1 MAMARSIHVLFL
13 ILVLLVLE
21 SASLAS
27 DFSSL
32 SHADECSLL
41 FQFKESMS
49 INTSVSTY
57 DSHAYPKVASWNL
70 NGSDGVGNCCLWDGV
85 ECGFGHVIGLD
96 LSSSFLS
103 GPISSNNSLFNL
115 IHLRTLNLAN
125 NDFRSSQIP
134 SGIGRLSQLT
144 NLNMSYSF
152 FSGEVPKQISQ
163 LRNLVSLDLRGNY
176 SPRLKMQ
183 SSDFQN
189 LVQNTSE
196 TLREL
201 FLSWVNID
209 FVPDSLV
216 NSSSLTSLVMSFCG
230 LSGDFPTGILY
241 LQKLQVLDLQV
252 NDNLTGY
259 IPEFHGNSELKQLIV
274 AQTNFQ
280 GSIPASIGNLTH
292 LNVLVLR
299 SNAFTGTLPA
309 SVSNLTQLTH
319 LDLSFNKLTGNLP
332 SLQSLSNLTYLSLR
346 ENNFDRW
353 KLPDWFGKL
362 NKITYLNLAYV
373 NLYGEIPS
381 SLFNLTQLECLFL
394 DGNQLKGE
402 LPISLLNLQN
412 LETFYLD
419 GNITVDFYLF
429 LSLKKLENLY
439 LNGNNISLSVIDSH
453 TNETQ
458 PKFKELGLTS
468 CNLKV
473 FPEFLRFQHQLE
485 HLNLDNNNIEGLI
498 PGWMWNISKETLI
511 ELSLAHNLL
520 MGFEQHS
527 PVASWVSLQN
537 LDLSHNMLH
546 GSIPVPPPS
555 TIMYDVSNNN
565 LTGEISQSI
574 CDLSSLQLLDLS
586 FNNITGSIPPCLEKL
601 SNTSMTVLNL
611 RSNTLQGKIP
621 NIFTSESKL
630 EMIDLSENKLEG
642 HVPRSLENC
651 ESLRLL
657 DLGYN
662 FLEGT
667 FPFWL
672 GALSE
677 LQVLILRF
685 NKFHGV
691 IRIPGNIKVNFPKL
705 RIIDLSNNLF
715 SGDLPHKYFQ
725 EWSAMKETMANTIYM
740 QTSIEEHREEYT
752 TYISYEF
759 SFHMTTKGVKIY
771 YEKISEAFFVVDL
784 SGNMFRGNI
793 PESITTLSGL
803 QLLNLSNN
811 ELSGVIPP
819 SMGNLTSLE
828 SLDLSSNKLSGVI
841 PQDLVRLN
849 FLAVLNVSNNN
860 LTGPI
865 PHGKQ
870 FDTFSNNSYMGNR
883 ALRGFPLSMYS
894 GDSEASKPPKVSF
907 EEDPESDFPNGI
919 DWVVILIGVVTGLV
933 IGLVY
938 GDYLSTKYY
947 RWFSQRSRR

>member
-1 MAMARSIHVLFL
+1 MEKSNHVLML

-21 SASLAS
+21 SSSLAS
-27 DFSSL
+27 NFSSL

-49 INTSVSTY
+49 IHKSASD
-57 DSHAYPKVASWNL
+57 DSRAYPKVRSCDRA
-70 NGSDGVGNCCLWDGV
+70 
-85 ECGFGHVIGLD
+85 GLEQQ
-96 LSSSFLS
+96 LSVW
-103 GPISSNNSLFNL
+103 PISSNNSLFNL

-125 NDFRSSQIP
+125 NDFSSSQIP
-134 SGIGRLSQLT
+134 SGIGRLSQLI
-144 NLNMSYSF
+144 NLNLSYSF
-152 FSGEVPKQISQ
+152 FSGEVPKQISH
-163 LRNLVSLDLRGNY
+163 LRNLVSLDLTENY
-176 SPRLKMQ
+176 MLTLQ
-183 SSDFQN
+183 GSDFQN

-201 FLSWVNID
+201 FLSYVNID

-216 NSSSLTSLVMSFCG
+216 NSSSLTSLVMRYCR
-230 LSGDFPTGILY
+230 LSGDFPTGIIY
-241 LQKLQVLDLQV
+241 LQKLQILDLQG
-252 NDNLTGY
+252 NRNLTGY
-259 IPEFHGNSELKQLIV
+259 IPEFHGNSGLKQLITGY
-274 AQTNFQ
+274 TNFQ

-292 LNVLVLR
+292 LNVLNLSR
-299 SNAFTGTLPA
+299 NAFTGTLPA

-346 ENNFDRW
+346 GNNFDRW
-353 KLPDWFGKL
+353 KLPDWLGKL
-362 NKITYLNLAYV
+362 NKITHLYLTDA

-381 SLFNLTQLECLFL
+381 SFFNLTQVEML
-394 DGNQLKGE
+394 DLSGNQLKGE
-402 LPISLLNLQN
+402 LPISLLNFQN
-412 LETFYLD
+412 LESFYLD
-419 GNITVDFYLF
+419 GNNITVDFYLF
-429 LSLKKLENLY
+429 LSLKKLENMN

-458 PKFKELGLTS
+458 PKFKYISLAS

-485 HLNLDNNNIEGLI
+485 YLNLDNNNIEGLI

-555 TIMYDVSNNN
+555 TIMYYVSNNN
-565 LTGEISQSI
+565 LTGVISQSI
-574 CDLSSLQLLDLS
+574 CDFSSLQVLDLS
-586 FNNITGSIPPCLEKL
+586 FNNITGSIPPCFEKL
-601 SNTSMTVLNL
+601 SNTSLTVLKL
-611 RSNTLQGKIP
+611 KSNTLQGTIP
-621 NIFTSESKL
+621 NIFTTECKL

-651 ESLRLL
+651 ESLQLL

-685 NKFHGV
+685 NKFHGI

-715 SGDLPHKYFQ
+715 SGDLPHQYFQ

-740 QTSIEEHREEYT
+740 QTSIEESREEYNY
-752 TYISYEF
+752 YISYEF
-759 SFHMTTKGVKIY
+759 SIQMTTKGVKID
-771 YEKISEAFFVVDL
+771 YEKISKALFVVDL

-819 SMGNLTSLE
+819 SMGNFICLE
-828 SLDLSSNKLSGVI
+828 SLDLSSNKLSGMI
-841 PQDLVRLN
+841 PQDLVQLN
-849 FLAVLNVSNNN
+849 FLAVFNVSNNS

-870 FDTFSNNSYMGNR
+870 FDTFSNDSYMGNQ
-883 ALRGFPLSMYS
+883 ALCGFPLSKKC

-907 EEDPESDFPNGI
+907 EEDTESDFPNGI
-919 DWVVILIGVVTGLV
+919 DWVVILIGAVTGLV
-933 IGLVY
+933 IGLVC

-947 RWFSQRSRR
+947 KWFSQRSRR

>member
-1 MAMARSIHVLFL
+1 MEKSIHALML

-21 SASLAS
+21 SACLAS
-27 DFSSL
+27 NFSSL
-32 SHADECSLL
+32 SHVDECSLL

-49 INTSVSTY
+49 INSSLSIY
-57 DSHAYPKVASWNL
+57 DSRAYPKVASWNL
-70 NGSDGVGNCCLWDGV
+70 NGSDGAGNCCLWDGV
-85 ECGFGHVIGLD
+85 ECWLGHVIGLD

-144 NLNMSYSF
+144 NLNLSYSF
-152 FSGEVPKQISQ
+152 FSGEVPKQISH

-176 SPRLKMQ
+176 WPRLKLQ

-216 NSSSLTSLVMSFCG
+216 NSSSLTSLVMSYCR

-280 GSIPASIGNLTH
+280 GSIPASIGNLTN
-292 LNVLVLR
+292 LNVLDL
-299 SNAFTGTLPA
+299 SKSAFTGTLPA

-332 SLQSLSNLTYLSLR
+332 SLQSLSNLTSLSLM

-381 SLFNLTQLECLFL
+381 SLFNLTQLEYLFL
-394 DGNQLKGE
+394 HGNQLKGE

-412 LETFYLD
+412 LETFCLD
-419 GNITVDFYLF
+419 GNIIVDFYLF

-642 HVPRSLENC
+642 HVPKSLENC

-677 LQVLILRF
+677 LQ
-685 NKFHGV
+685 
-691 IRIPGNIKVNFPKL
+691 
-705 RIIDLSNNLF
+705 
-715 SGDLPHKYFQ
+715 YFQ
-725 EWSAMKETMANTIYM
+725 EWSTMKETIASTIYM
-740 QTSIEEHREEYT
+740 QTSIEEYREEYS

-759 SFHMTTKGVKIY
+759 SFQMTTKGVKID
-771 YEKISEAFFVVDL
+771 YEKISEALFVVDL
-784 SGNMFRGNI
+784 SGNMFRGSI

-819 SMGNLTSLE
+819 SMGNFICLE
-828 SLDLSSNKLSGVI
+828 SLDLSSNKLSGMI
-841 PQDLVRLN
+841 PQDLVQLN
-849 FLAVLNVSNNN
+849 FLAVFNVSNNS

-870 FDTFSNNSYMGNR
+870 FDTFSNNSYMGNQ
-883 ALRGFPLSMYS
+883 ALCGFPLSKKC

-907 EEDPESDFPNGI
+907 EEDTESDFPNGI
-919 DWVVILIGVVTGLV
+919 DWVVILIGAVTGLV
-933 IGLVY
+933 IGLVC

-947 RWFSQRSRR
+947 KWFSQRSRR